1 MQVMSKSSNYIVVG
15 VWLAALLSM
24 LVWIAKTIQIQSD
37 LSLFLPEQ
45 KSILH
50 SLLIHQ
56 LNQGKASRTLFISI
70 ERGTVKQ
77 RVGMSRQ
84 LTEKLQNSP
93 LFEQVFNGQQP
104 LGVDETSW
112 FFQYRY
118 LLSPNINAASFSKR
132 QLKSALVQRLDELAL
147 PFPTL
152 DKRYFP
158 HDPTVELRAILNRIK
173 NRASIRQHNGIW
185 TSENGTQAIIV
196 AQTSANAVD
205 LNKQQ
210 KVIEFIESSFRQLNS
225 GGILQFQLTG
235 LPVASI
241 LSREIIQSES
251 RLFSLAA
258 SLALL
263 VILYFGFRSLRLI
276 LLSSIPILSA
286 IIAGLFTI
294 LIWFHSIHGITLVFA
309 ITILGIAIDYP
320 LHMFSH
326 LDPEQPSSA
335 SIKKIWSTMR
345 VGLLTTAIAFLTLV
359 FSNFEGLFQL
369 GLFAATGLLMA
380 ALTTRFILPNLI
392 GKTQTGF
399 QPTIYPVLF
408 SKTQGLLLIALSLLF
423 IVIILSLEIPE
434 WEENLSS
441 LSPLP
446 ETYIKRD
453 KQLRSMVG
461 GGDLRYI
468 GLIKGKSTEQ
478 VLQLSEKLRPV
489 FDHLIRNNIIQNY
502 DMAANYI
509 PSQSLQDDRRSLL
522 PSQTELKLN
531 LKSALEDLP
540 FKLGLFN
547 PFLEDIERTKNHRNI
562 TINDLRGVSYESA
575 VQSLLMKQNSSH
587 FAIINISGLTDHKAL
602 MEKFDSMEDNNTDF
616 SITIHDL
623 HEISSDLLIQFY
635 SDFLKRAITAIF
647 IIGLIL
653 LLTLRDLHRTLL
665 VTSVLLIS
673 LLVEISILVALGHHF
688 NLFHMV
694 SFILVFGLG
703 LDYALFFS
711 RKESLPDKHKTFHG
725 LLICVISSA
734 LVFGILAMS
743 KIPVL
748 HTIGMTTALGVLL
761 AFFFSMLMTTLF
773 DKN

>member
-1 MQVMSKSSNYIVVG
+1 MNKPSNYIAVSIWSAV
-15 VWLAALLSM
+15 LTFM
-24 LVWIAKTIQIQSD
+24 LVWIAKSIQIQSD

-45 KSILH
+45 ESILH
-50 SLLIHQ
+50 SLLTHQ
-56 LNQGKASRTLFISI
+56 LNQGSASRTLFISI
-70 ERGTVKQ
+70 EKGTVEQ
-77 RVGMSRQ
+77 RGQMSRQ
-84 LTEKLQNSP
+84 LSEKLQSSP

-104 LGVDETSW
+104 LGDDETNW
-112 FFQYRY
+112 LFQYRY
-118 LLSPNINAASFSKR
+118 LLSPSINVASFSKR
-132 QLKSALVQRLDELAL
+132 QLQIALGQRLDELAL

-158 HDPTVELRAILNRIK
+158 HDPTVELRAILNRIR
-173 NRASIRQHNGIW
+173 NNTSIHQHNGIW
-185 TSENGTQAIIV
+185 TSEDGKQAIIV

-210 KVIEFIESSFRQLNS
+210 QVIEFVESSFRQLNS

-235 LPVASI
+235 LPVAST

-263 VILYFGFRSLRLI
+263 VILYLGFRSLKLI
-276 LLSSIPILSA
+276 LLSSLPILSA
-286 IIAGLFTI
+286 IITGLFTI
-294 LIWFHSIHGITLVFA
+294 LIWFNSIHGITLVFA

-326 LDPEQPSSA
+326 LDPEQPSNT
-335 SIKKIWSTMR
+335 SIKKIWGTMR
-345 VGLLTTAIAFLTLV
+345 VGLLTTATAFLTLV
-359 FSNFEGLFQL
+359 FSNFEGLVQL
-369 GLFAATGLLMA
+369 GLFAATGLMMA
-380 ALTTRFILPNLI
+380 ALTTRFILPTLI
-392 GKTQTGF
+392 GKAQTGF
-399 QPTIYPVLF
+399 QASINPVIF
-408 SKTQGLLLIALSLLF
+408 SKTQGLLLISFSLIF
-423 IVIILSLEIPE
+423 IAIIFSLEIPK
-434 WEENLSS
+434 WEKNLSS

-446 ETYIKRD
+446 DSYIERD
-453 KQLRSMVG
+453 KQLRSMLG

-468 GLIKGKSTEQ
+468 GLVKGESTEQ
-478 VLQLSEKLRPV
+478 VLQLSENLRPV
-489 FDHLIRNNIIQNY
+489 FEGMIQNGIIQNY

-509 PSQSLQDDRRSLL
+509 PSQLLQNKRRSLL
-522 PSQTELKLN
+522 PSQTELKLS
-531 LKSALEDLP
+531 LKSAQAGLP
-540 FKLGLFN
+540 FKSGLFN
-547 PFLEDIERTKNHRNI
+547 PFLQDIERTKKQRNI
-562 TINDLRGVSYESA
+562 TLDDLKGISYESA
-575 VQSLLMKQNSSH
+575 VQALLMKQNNSH
-587 FAIINISGLTDHKAL
+587 FAIISISGMTDHQAL
-602 MEKFDSMEDNNTDF
+602 VEEFKRMENSNTSS
-616 SITIHDL
+616 SIAIHDL

-653 LLTLRDLHRTLL
+653 VLTLRDLHRTLL

-673 LLVEISILVALGHHF
+673 LLVEIAILVALGHHF

-711 RKESLPDKHKTFHG
+711 RKESLPDKYKTFHG

-734 LVFGILAMS
+734 LVFGILSMS

-748 HTIGMTTALGVLL
+748 HIIGMTTALGVLL
-761 AFFFSMLMTTLF
+761 AFFFSMLMTALF